1 MTQTSPSPRTPSA
14 RSRPTCGALQRSI
27 AIRVCLNLLLWHA
40 PNAHYWVSGRDAE
53 VLLHARGSS
62 LSQLRPLP
70 DLDLLKVAPFM
81 CAGLVTDFEEKPSA
95 ERLQQLQ
102 GVSRNATGED
112 PYEASMGIYMF
123 KREVLSRLLDRHRA
137 GNNSKP
143 DAHFGY
149 DVIPHALEDGLRIF
163 AHHHPG
169 YWRVSA
175 LLCLLW
181 TWKLASCIGKNT
193 KIPP

>member
-1 MTQTSPSPRTPSA
+1 MHCWVA
-14 RSRPTCGALQRSI
+14 R
-27 AIRVCLNLLLWHA
+27 
-40 PNAHYWVSGRDAE
+40 RDAE
-53 VLLHARGSS
+53 VLLHVRGNS
-62 LSQLRPLP
+62 LSQLRQLP
-70 DLDLLKVAPFM
+70 DLDLPKIAPFL

-102 GVSRNATGED
+102 GVSRNASAED

-181 TWKLASCIGKNT
+181 TWELASCIGRIQRFLRRSLSLRRART
-193 KIPP
+193 

>member
-1 MTQTSPSPRTPSA
+1 MQDY
-14 RSRPTCGALQRSI
+14 GALLRTHRENDADITI
-27 AIRVCLNLLLWHA
+27 ATHA
-40 PNAHYWVSGRDAE
+40 VGKKQAYLRGITKVDRDTGMSWSSALAYPDAHYCMSGRGAE
-53 VLLHARGSS
+53 FLLHVRASC
-62 LSQLRPLP
+62 LSHLRQIT
-70 DLDLLKVAPFM
+70 DLRLLKGVLFLR
-81 CAGLVTDFEEKPSA
+81 AGLVTDFEEKPSA

-102 GVSRNATGED
+102 GVSRNATAED

-137 GNNSKP
+137 GNNTKP

-175 LLCLLW
+175 LLRMLW
-181 TWKLASCIGKNT
+181 T
-193 KIPP
+193 